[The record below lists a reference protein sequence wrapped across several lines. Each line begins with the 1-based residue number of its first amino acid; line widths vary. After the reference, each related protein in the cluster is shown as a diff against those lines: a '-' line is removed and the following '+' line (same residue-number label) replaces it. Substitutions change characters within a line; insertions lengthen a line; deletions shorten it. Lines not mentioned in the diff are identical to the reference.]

1 MADVKIKEAEI
12 KYNFSKTQESTALL
26 KVEYEDGST
35 RRAEGAQAIEEADKL
50 VKELKDEPI
59 YVPPVDSGS
68 GTGTTTP

>member
-12 KYNFSKTQESTALL
+12 KYSFSKTQEPTALL

-35 RRAEGAQAIEEADKL
+35 RRAEGSQAIEEADKL

-59 YVPPVDSGS
+59 YVPPVDD
-68 GTGTTTP
+68 GTGITTP